1 MRPFGL
7 EVFYGERVAVLG
19 SNGSGKSH
27 FLRLLAGEPV
37 AHTGGWKLGAR
48 VLTGL
53 FAQTH
58 ERPDLA
64 DRALVDILWRGDE
77 RRAGL
82 DRGRAMAALRRYG
95 LHEQADE
102 RFDVLS
108 GGQQA
113 RLQVLLLELSGATCC
128 CWTSRPTTSTWSVRR
143 RCSRRWLVPGDGAG
157 GDARPLVR
165 ALVRPVPG
173 LRRGRRG
180 GRVGRAGL
188 GLGPGGAGALS
199 RLRRR

>member
-1 MRPFGL
+1 MF
-7 EVFYGERVAVLG
+7 FGERVAVLG

-48 VLTGL
+48 VVPGL

-58 ERPDLA
+58 ERPELPA
-64 DRALVDILWRGDE
+64 ARWSTSSGAATSGGPGWTA
-77 RRAGL
+77 AG
-82 DRGRAMAALRRYG
+82 RSAALRRYG
-95 LHEQADE
+95 LHEQADQ
-102 RFDVLS
+102 RFDMLS

-113 RLQVLLLELSGATCC
+113 RLQVLLLELSGATMLLLDE
-128 CWTSRPTTSTWSVRR
+128 PTDNLDLVSAEALQQALAAYEGTVLAVTHDRWFARSFDRFLVFRR
-143 RCSRRWLVPGDGAG
+143 R
-157 GDARPLVR
+157 
-165 ALVRPVPG
+165 
-173 LRRGRRG
+173 RRG

-188 GLGPGGAGALS
+188 GRGPGGAGALS